1 MYKTVSVRI
10 KRILKKSQKN
20 KLISL
25 VCLVLLISL
34 ITAIGF
40 LCNRPKK
47 ADKPASVNPQIV
59 SSQVVSQLSST
70 PSTQEKQKYYI
81 KQGKKKILVDKTQKK
96 TCYLTFDD
104 GPSNNTLKILD
115 ILKEN
120 DAKATF
126 FIVGTSKI
134 EYLDDIY
141 KSGNGIGIHCYN
153 HDYSKIYSSVDRY
166 VADFDKANKLVEKYT
181 GKTTNIFRFPGGSS
195 NTISKQYCNGIMSAL
210 TKKMPKKGLY
220 YFDWNVDSGDAV
232 SNSQPA
238 TQLIKNIKNGIIYEI
253 SNGKY
258 EFKKDICILMHDAE
272 VKKSTVEALP
282 QMIKYLRKCG
292 YEFEVLGED
301 SAVFHHGVNN

>member
-1 MYKTVSVRI
+1 
-10 KRILKKSQKN
+10 
-20 KLISL
+20 
-25 VCLVLLISL
+25 
-34 ITAIGF
+34 
-40 LCNRPKK
+40 
-47 ADKPASVNPQIV
+47 
-59 SSQVVSQLSST
+59 
-70 PSTQEKQKYYI
+70 
-81 KQGKKKILVDKTQKK
+81 
-96 TCYLTFDD
+96 
-104 GPSNNTLKILD
+104 
-115 ILKEN
+115 
-120 DAKATF
+120 
-126 FIVGTSKI
+126 
-134 EYLDDIY
+134 
-141 KSGNGIGIHCYN
+141 
-153 HDYSKIYSSVDRY
+153 
-166 VADFDKANKLVEKYT
+166 
-181 GKTTNIFRFPGGSS
+181 
-195 NTISKQYCNGIMSAL
+195 MSAL